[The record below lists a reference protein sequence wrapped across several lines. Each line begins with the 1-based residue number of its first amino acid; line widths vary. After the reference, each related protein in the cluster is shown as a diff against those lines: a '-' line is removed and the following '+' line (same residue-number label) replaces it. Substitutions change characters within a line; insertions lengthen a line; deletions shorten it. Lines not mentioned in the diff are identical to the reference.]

1 MFLRAASALK
11 GTKCGPSWPDVS
23 TWQMFHLWLGPA
35 HGLLNSIL
43 LDRKPQT
50 LTPPPREPS
59 EGSLRKG
66 HARLTWLLLQ
76 RSPRAIT
83 MWPLFTRALWAAGA
97 TGLGSCG
104 VQKGRCPQKLLSTQI
119 AHGVSGEGKGAM
131 SAGSPHPVP
140 SPAGQRSHTAKPV
153 GGAGRWWRGLAG
165 RSEEAAMLAWAS
177 QQQGLQATQS
187 LCLQPFRRGRSTTVG
202 SCRDRSGG
210 WGKRAWGG
218 TCWDTATRALSEK
231 RGPRWGQV

>member
-1 MFLRAASALK
+1 MYLRAASALK
-11 GTKCGPSWPDVS
+11 GTKCGPSRPDVS

-104 VQKGRCPQKLLSTQI
+104 VQKGRYPQKLLSTQI

-131 SAGSPHPVP
+131 SAGISPPCAEPCWTEKPHSQARGGSRPVVARACRAFRGGCHACMGQPAAGSPGHPESVP
-140 SPAGQRSHTAKPV
+140 AAFPEGQEHN
-153 GGAGRWWRGLAG
+153 
-165 RSEEAAMLAWAS
+165 
-177 QQQGLQATQS
+177 
-187 LCLQPFRRGRSTTVG
+187 
-202 SCRDRSGG
+202 G
-210 WGKRAWGG
+210 WE
-218 TCWDTATRALSEK
+218 L
-231 RGPRWGQV
+231 P